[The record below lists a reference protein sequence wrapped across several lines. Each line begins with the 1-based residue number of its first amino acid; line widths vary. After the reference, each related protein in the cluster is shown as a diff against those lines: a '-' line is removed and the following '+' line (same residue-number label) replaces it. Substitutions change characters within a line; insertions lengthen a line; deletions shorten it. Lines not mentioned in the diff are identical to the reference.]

1 MGSQLTN
8 QLTVWLEYIEREHK
22 TTREAGL
29 DRILPLARSL
39 DVVHPASKS
48 VVVAGTNGKG
58 STVHYLEQ
66 LLLELGHSVGSTAS
80 PHLTHYN
87 ERIRING
94 SPVDDATI
102 VRAFE
107 KIYDVAESTALTYY
121 EWATLAALVI
131 FRWRNVEYALLEV
144 GLGGRLDAANA
155 IEPDVTVITN
165 IGLDHMHLL
174 GPDRESIGSEKA
186 GILRSG
192 IPLVYGDR
200 CTVRS
205 VMSRADDLGSPLYIA
220 GIDYSHA
227 VVGNSTWEVNLQSRE
242 GSCSHRFMTT
252 PSMTDTAS
260 MALQV
265 ALLLEPGIEIDRS
278 KHWLNQS
285 LPGRM
290 EQFQYRG
297 RDWMLDVAHNPDA
310 ARYVRNCLDLRFPH
324 RNVKLLFG
332 CMRDKPADEMLKM
345 LEIPESR
352 VIVSDTTGDRGIRA
366 TDLLDDLGPSRVR
379 VEPELSHAIDYLIES
394 TDPHDL
400 ILVTGSFQLV
410 GRVRDVIEIG
420 IGSRR

>member
-1 MGSQLTN
+1 MTN
-8 QLTVWLEYIEREHK
+8 QLATWLDCIEREHRAV
-22 TTREAGL
+22 RETGL
-29 DRILPLARSL
+29 DRIVRLARHL
-39 DVVHPASKS
+39 GVVRPASKS

-58 STVHYLEQ
+58 STVRYLEQ
-66 LLLELGHSVGSTAS
+66 LLLESEHSVGATAS
-80 PHLTHYN
+80 PHLKHYN
-87 ERIRING
+87 ERIRVNG
-94 SPVDDATI
+94 KPVDDESI

-107 KIYDVAESTALTYY
+107 TIQDTVESTPLTYY

-131 FRWRNVEYALLEV
+131 FRWQRVEYALLEV

-174 GPDRESIGSEKA
+174 GSDRESIGSEKA

-192 IPLVYGDR
+192 VPLVYGDS

-205 VMSRADDLGSPLYIA
+205 VMSRAEALGSPLYIA
-220 GIDYSHA
+220 GIDYAYTTGGSSSWDASFH
-227 VVGNSTWEVNLQSRE
+227 GRE
-242 GSCSHRFMTT
+242 GSSSYRFLGT
-252 PSMTDTAS
+252 PSMADSAS
-260 MALQV
+260 IALQA
-265 ALLLEPGIEIDRS
+265 ALLLDPSIELSRC

-290 EQFQYRG
+290 EQFQHRG

-310 ARYVRNCLDLRFPH
+310 ARYVRQCLDVRFPH

-332 CMRDKPADEMLKM
+332 CMRDKPAYEMLKM

-410 GRVRDVIEIG
+410 SRVRDVIEIG